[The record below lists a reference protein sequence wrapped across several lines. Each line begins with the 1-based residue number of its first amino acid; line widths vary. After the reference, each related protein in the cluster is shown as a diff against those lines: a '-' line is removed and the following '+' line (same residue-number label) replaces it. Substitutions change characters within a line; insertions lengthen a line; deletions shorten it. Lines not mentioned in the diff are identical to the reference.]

1 MPAFNRLKRCSEV
14 ECQSGRFWRTSTSVS
29 GHFAGARRAERP
41 PPLSVPKSRRDI
53 ALHCLGASQMLQ
65 QKWEAFAVPIPELL
79 VIAAVS

>member
-14 ECQSGRFWRTSTSVS
+14 ECQSGRFWRASTSIS

-41 PPLSVPKSRRDI
+41 PPLSVPKSLSRRCAD
-53 ALHCLGASQMLQ
+53 APAT
-65 QKWEAFAVPIPELL
+65 WEAFAVPIPELL